1 MNTPRKGRSL
11 ARSPRAGRPPQLP
24 RKARTVAVI
33 GLGRFG
39 GALALELEAQRTQ
52 VLGIDLDEDTV
63 QSFNGLLTHVVR
75 ADGTREEA
83 LRELGVDEI
92 DVVVVGVGND
102 IEASILTAS
111 RLVKFGNTEI
121 WAKAITE
128 PHAEILGQLGITHII
143 RPEHDMGRRTAHL
156 VRGGMLDYLEIED
169 DFVMVRTRP
178 PEAAQDRP
186 LGVLGLREKYG
197 VTVVAVRGSD
207 GAWQHTTAQT
217 VLYAEDEIIVQGY
230 KDATEAFCLPRT

>member
-1 MNTPRKGRSL
+1 MARSL
-11 ARSPRAGRPPQLP
+11 RSGRPSPQSTN
-24 RKARTVAVI
+24 ARTVAVI

-52 VLGIDLDEDTV
+52 VLGIDIDEDTV
-63 QSFNGLLTHVVR
+63 QEFNGQLTLVVR

-83 LRELGVDEI
+83 LRQLGVDDI

-111 RLVKFGNTEI
+111 RLLKFGHPEV
-121 WAKAITE
+121 WAKAISE
-128 PHAEILGQLGITHII
+128 PHAEILGQLGISHVI

-156 VRGGMLDYLEIED
+156 VRGGMLDYIEIED
-169 DFVMVRTRP
+169 DFVLIRTRP
-178 PEAAQDRP
+178 PESALNRP
-186 LGVLGLREKYG
+186 LGVLDLRKKHEI
-197 VTVVAVRGSD
+197 TVVAVRKPDAG
-207 GAWQHTTAQT
+207 WLHTTAQT

-230 KDATEAFCLPRT
+230 KEATETFCRPR